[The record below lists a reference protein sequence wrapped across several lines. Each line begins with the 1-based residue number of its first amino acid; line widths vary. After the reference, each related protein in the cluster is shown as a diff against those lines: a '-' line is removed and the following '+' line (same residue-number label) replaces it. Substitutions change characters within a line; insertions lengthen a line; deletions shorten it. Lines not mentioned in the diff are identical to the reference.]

1 VPSLPPKHE
10 IGVDDAET
18 ESAGATATVIV
29 PDPEQPLGSVTV
41 AVYDVVIVGLAI
53 GLLIPVLF
61 NPAEG
66 DQTNTFPVVA
76 GVALSVTAPPGHM
89 VSPTPTFTES
99 TELTVTVATAE
110 AVQPDNVP
118 VTVYAD
124 VIAGEMEMELPVAP
138 VDQT

>member
-1 VPSLPPKHE
+1 M
-10 IGVDDAET
+10 DDATT
-18 ESAGATATVIV
+18 ESAGATTTVIAEE
-29 PDPEQPLGSVTV
+29 PEQPLGSVTV

-66 DQTNTFPVVA
+66 DQTNTFPGVA
-76 GVALSVTAPPGHM
+76 GVALSGTELPGHI